1 MIIDIF
7 KTSIFKTFIK
17 NEEYINYFINFLQIE
32 KKLNQKNT
40 ISNIGGFQSK
50 SFNILNNNKIAEDI
64 FIKPATEYIKQFNK
78 NYKIELSNFWINCN
92 NKNDYNLLHN
102 HQESNISGVYY
113 IKVPEN
119 SGRIV
124 FQNGDLTKMNSKN
137 QFYFDDANFYSRY
150 FIPVYQY
157 DLILFSSE
165 TLHYVEPNRSNEER
179 ISVAFNLILK

>member
-1 MIIDIF
+1 MILDIF
-7 KTSIFKTFIK
+7 KTSIYKTSVI
-17 NEEYINYFINFLQIE
+17 NIGYINYFINLLKI
-32 KKLNQKNT
+32 QKDNNNT
-40 ISNIGGFQSK
+40 NYISNIGGFQSK
-50 SFNILNNNKIAEDI
+50 SLNTLDYTIKENL

-78 NYKIELSNFWINCN
+78 DYKIELSNFWINSN

-102 HQESNISGVYY
+102 HTECNISGVYY
-113 IKVPEN
+113 VKAPEN

-137 QFYFDDANFYSRY
+137 QFYFNDANFYSRY
-150 FIPVYQY
+150 FLPVNQY

-165 TLHYVEPNRSNEER
+165 TFHYVEPNRSDEER